1 MSPDIAQPGGG
12 RPTPPRPPR
21 PAHVGRRQRGL
32 LRLGL
37 LLVVLVAAGF
47 VLLGHGAPPAQ
58 QVADRFATAWAD
70 HDWAGVY
77 AQLDNASQVKEPLPR
92 FANDYARAFATA
104 TVVRAEVLPGIRA
117 VGGSESVGVRIHTRI
132 FGTFDERFTLP
143 LSGSGSATRVAWQ
156 PDLLFPGMYPG
167 ETLHSETTAPARGE
181 LFARDGEPL
190 ADIPAAANI
199 IGSVGTASGA
209 QLTELIEHGFPA
221 DTPVGLDGL
230 ESLFQN
236 ELAGT
241 PGGELLAGASVLAR
255 SQPKAGA
262 KVVTSIDPEMQVEAT
277 AEFAAAD
284 GGQAQ
289 GGIVVMAPA
298 TGELLAVA
306 GTPLSTLQPP
316 GSTFKMVTLTGVLE
330 AGIAKAE
337 TVFPYSTYAT
347 IEGYELHNSE
357 DENCGGTLANAFAVS
372 CNSVFAPLGVK
383 LGATRLVAAA
393 ESYGFDSPSPIATAA
408 ESVIPAAVDIP
419 DDIALGSSAIG
430 QYQDLASPLQ
440 MTRIAGT
447 IALLGREPVPTFEVG
462 VHRVFPRV
470 VPESVAITIRHLM
483 LDVVRYG
490 TGQQAQIPGVLVA
503 GKTGTAQLTLPT
515 GCPTGAT
522 GASGVTG
529 EDDAEGA
536 TAPTGTTGP
545 CSNLDNNPYD
555 TDAWFVSFAPALAPK
570 VVVGV
575 LLDHDGQGGVSSAP
589 IARVLTEE
597 ALALLAKR

>member
-1 MSPDIAQPGGG
+1 MSPDIAPRGDA
-12 RPTPPRPPR
+12 RPTPPRPPAR
-21 PAHVGRRQRGL
+21 RRLGRRQRGL
-32 LRLGL
+32 VRLGL
-37 LLVVLVAAGF
+37 LVVVALAGG
-47 VLLGHGAPPAQ
+47 VALLRRSAPPAQ
-58 QVADRFATAWAD
+58 QVAERFATDWAD
-70 HDWAGVY
+70 QDWAAAY
-77 AQLDNASQVKEPLPR
+77 AQLDDASQLREPLPR
-92 FANDYARAFATA
+92 FASNYATAFATA
-104 TVVRAEVLPGIRA
+104 TVTRAQVLSGTHA
-117 VGGSESVGVRIHTRI
+117 VGGSESVALRIHTRI

-143 LSGSGSATRVAWQ
+143 LSGSGSATRVVWHSN
-156 PDLLFPGMYPG
+156 LLFPGMYPG
-167 ETLHSETTAPARGE
+167 ETLHTVTTAPARGE
-181 LFARDGEPL
+181 LVARDGVPL

-199 IGSVGTASGA
+199 IGSVGPASGE
-209 QLTELIEHGFPA
+209 QLTQLIDHGFPA
-221 DTPVGLDGL
+221 GTVVGEDGL
-230 ESLFQN
+230 ENLFQN

-241 PGGELLAGASVLAR
+241 PGGELLAGATVLAR

-262 KVVTSIDPEMQVEAT
+262 KVVTSIDPEMQIEAT

-289 GGIVVMAPA
+289 GGIVVMAPQ

-306 GTPLSTLQPP
+306 GAPLSTLQPP

-330 AGIAKAE
+330 AGLAKAE

-347 IEGYELHNSE
+347 IEGYELHNSQ

-372 CNSVFAPLGVK
+372 CNSVFAPLGVR

-393 ESYGFDSPSPIATAA
+393 EAYGFNSPSPIATAA
-408 ESVIPAAVDIP
+408 ESVIPPADGIP

-447 IALLGREPVPTFEVG
+447 IALLGREPVPTFQVG
-462 VHRVFPRV
+462 AHRVFPRV
-470 VPESVAITIRHLM
+470 IPERVAITIRHLM

-503 GKTGTAQLTLPT
+503 GKTGTAQLTAPS
-515 GCPTGAT
+515 GCPTGST

-529 EDDAEGA
+529 EEEDTG
-536 TAPTGTTGP
+536 PTGTTGP

-570 VVVGV
+570 VLVGV
-575 LLDHDGQGGVSSAP
+575 LLDHDGQGGVSAAP
-589 IARVLTEE
+589 IAKVLIEE